1 MQRIL
6 FISLLLITVLS
17 SCWPSSVSFVDSG
30 SMNPCM
36 KLFFMPVLENSAPN
50 APINYATELTEAVK
64 TGVQNNTRLL
74 ITDEANNPQ
83 VIIEGVV
90 TNYLI
95 SPVLLQEGDNSLR
108 NRLTISAQFKIYM
121 TCKTEAI
128 DEEMSLTSTRFVDY
142 DSNQDISSLEAQLL
156 ADINSQIVQDVIN
169 KLLSNW

>member
-6 FISLLLITVLS
+6 FISLLLVTILT

-36 KLFFMPVLENSAPN
+36 KLFFMPVLENNAPN
-50 APINYATELTEAVK
+50 APISYATELTEAVK

-74 ITDEANNPQ
+74 ITDESNNPQ
-83 VIIEGVV
+83 VIIEGAV

-95 SPVLLQEGDNSLR
+95 TPVVLQEGDNSLK

-121 TCKTEAI
+121 TCKSEDI
-128 DEEMSLTSTRFVDY
+128 DEEMTLTSTRFVDY
-142 DSNQDISSLEAQLL
+142 DSSQDISSLETQLL
-156 ADINSQIVQDVIN
+156 SDINSQIVQDVIN